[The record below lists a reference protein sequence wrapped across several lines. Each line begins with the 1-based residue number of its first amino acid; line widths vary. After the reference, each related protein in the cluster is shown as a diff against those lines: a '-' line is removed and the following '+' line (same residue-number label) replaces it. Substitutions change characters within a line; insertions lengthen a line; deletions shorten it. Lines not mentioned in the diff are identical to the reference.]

1 MQTAI
6 VSSLSDTY
14 SPLSDAEQ
22 LGEQITELCS
32 YIYAAESRLLALI
45 HEFDD
50 KQYYEKLGFCSCAHW
65 LNFKCGIGMNAAREK
80 VRVANALAKLPKMD
94 ERFSNGELSYSK
106 VRAMTRIADET
117 NEDYLLMIAKHGTAH
132 HVEKLV
138 SKYRTAKRV
147 QDASS
152 ANEQYRDR
160 ELSHYYDHDGYL
172 IIKARLPAE
181 QGALIVKALE
191 MAMDKDVVGA
201 PHGCDRGHVSIPLEG
216 SPLLQDG
223 IDVYPKGTWTAE
235 TSEPE
240 PIAVRRADALVE
252 IAETYMNNSESSGS
266 TADRYQVVVHVVG
279 SPHEHGVEE
288 LVGAASAANEY
299 SHIDDGPHVTAETSR
314 RIACDCSV
322 VGIKE
327 DENGEPLSI
336 GRRSRSIP
344 PPMRR
349 ALGIRDGGCRFPG
362 CTNSRF
368 VDGHHIKHWADGG
381 ETSLDNLVLLC
392 RHHHHLVHEGG
403 FDCRKS
409 ADGEIYFTDQ
419 RQKPLPNWAT
429 LPRVADSHDIEQWMD
444 REFFEAT
451 ADGEG
456 CAAKWYAGEKM
467 DWNMAV
473 SALFPYQ
480 A

>member
-1 MQTAI
+1 MQTAT
-6 VSSLSDTY
+6 VTSLSDAQ
-14 SPLSDAEQ
+14 SPLSEAEKV
-22 LGEQITELCS
+22 GEQITELCS
-32 YIYAAESRLLALI
+32 YIYAAESRLLTLI
-45 HEFDD
+45 REFDD
-50 KQYYEKLGFCSCAHW
+50 REFWANLGFHSCAHW

-80 VRVANALAKLPKMD
+80 VRVAKALGTLPKID
-94 ERFSNGELSYSK
+94 RGFSRGELSYSK
-106 VRAMTRIADET
+106 VRAMTRIANET
-117 NEDYLLMIAKHGTAH
+117 NEDFLLMVAKHGTAH

-147 QDASS
+147 QDSAM

-160 ELSHYYDHDGYL
+160 ELSHYYDHDGCL
-172 IIKARLPAE
+172 VIKARLPAE

-191 MAMDKDVVGA
+191 MAMDKELSSKESVGA
-201 PHGCDRGHVSIPLEG
+201 ASAATDATSAT
-216 SPLLQDG
+216 
-223 IDVYPKGTWTAE
+223 DVTAE

-240 PIAVRRADALVE
+240 PIAARRADALAEV
-252 IAETYMNNSESSGS
+252 AETYMNNSDSSGS
-266 TADRYQVVVHVVG
+266 TADRYQVVVHVTADQVPLG
-279 SPHEHGVEE
+279 QTSEIEH
-288 LVGAASAANEY
+288 
-299 SHIDDGPHVTAETSR
+299 GPHVTAETSR
-314 RIACDCSV
+314 RIACDSSIV
-322 VGIKE
+322 NIKE
-327 DENGEPLSI
+327 DKNGEPLSI

-403 FDCRKS
+403 FDCKKS
-409 ADGEIYFTDQ
+409 ADGEIYFADQ
-419 RQKPLPNWAT
+419 QHKPLPNWAA
-429 LPRVADSHDIEQWMD
+429 LPRLADEHDIEQWMD

-456 CAAKWYAGEKM
+456 CAAQWYAGERM

-473 SALFPYQ
+473 SALF
-480 A
+480 

>member
-1 MQTAI
+1 VQTAI
-6 VSSLSDTY
+6 VSSLSDTH

-94 ERFSNGELSYSK
+94 ERFSKGELSYSK

-147 QDASS
+147 QDASV

-160 ELSHYYDHDGYL
+160 ELSHYYDHDGCL
-172 IIKARLPAE
+172 VIKARLPAE

-191 MAMDKDVVGA
+191 MAMDKDF
-201 PHGCDRGHVSIPLEG
+201 RVS
-216 SPLLQDG
+216 
-223 IDVYPKGTWTAE
+223 DVTAE
-235 TSEPE
+235 TSQ
-240 PIAVRRADALVE
+240 PIAVRRADALAE

-403 FDCRKS
+403 FDCKKS

-444 REFFEAT
+444 RELFEAT

>member
-1 MQTAI
+1 VQTTT
-6 VSSLSDTY
+6 VTSLSNTH
-14 SPLSDAEQ
+14 SRRSEAEQ

-32 YIYAAESRLLALI
+32 YIYAAESRLLTLI
-45 HEFDD
+45 REFDN
-50 KQYYEKLGFCSCAHW
+50 KEYWARLGFCSCAHW

-94 ERFSNGELSYSK
+94 ERFSKGELSYSK
-106 VRAMTRIADET
+106 VRAMTRIADES

-138 SKYRTAKRV
+138 SKYRAAKRV
-147 QDASS
+147 QDAST

-160 ELSHYYDHDGYL
+160 ELSHYYDHDGCL
-172 IIKARLPAE
+172 VIRARLPAE

-191 MAMDKDVVGA
+191 MTMDKDF
-201 PHGCDRGHVSIPLEG
+201 RES
-216 SPLLQDG
+216 
-223 IDVYPKGTWTAE
+223 DVTAGT
-235 TSEPE
+235 PE
-240 PIAVRRADALVE
+240 PIAARRADALAD
-252 IAETYMNNSESSGS
+252 IAETYMNNSDSSGS
-266 TADRYQVVVHVVG
+266 TADRYQVVVHVA
-279 SPHEHGVEE
+279 
-288 LVGAASAANEY
+288 GAAPGCDRAGIAFPQDD

-314 RIACDCSV
+314 RIGCDCSV

-327 DENGEPLSI
+327 DENGEPLAI

-349 ALGIRDGGCRFPG
+349 ALGVRDGGCRFPG
-362 CTNSRF
+362 CTNTRF
-368 VDGHHIKHWADGG
+368 VDGHHIRHWADGG

-403 FDCRKS
+403 FNCKKS
-409 ADGEIYFTDQ
+409 ADGEIYFTDK
-419 RQKPLPNWAT
+419 RQQPLPNVAE
-429 LPRVADSHDIEQWMD
+429 LPRVASTEDIERWMD
-444 REFFEAT
+444 RELFEAT

-456 CAAKWYAGEKM
+456 CTAQWYAGERM
-467 DWNMAV
+467 DWNLAV